1 MGGDGFQ
8 QSTISEKSATI
19 PAPEKKDLGAPGPA
33 GGTDAST
40 SIPDLAGKD
49 KKEDDFST
57 KDPKTN
63 AAPPDPAANL
73 RTGQG
78 MKYSVGAQI
87 KDTTKVAV
95 ESVSFEL
102 DGATYIFEVKM
113 DGKDDNGNT
122 SCWKGY
128 KKQGTKKKGG
138 KEVNNC
144 VKAGFE
150 PTGEEIKEKKLD
162 PVGKED
168 KDIDNDGDHDK
179 SDKYLL
185 ARRKKVSKIVNTSK
199 KMKEQAELRKE
210 IGEEKK

>member
-1 MGGDGFQ
+1 
-8 QSTISEKSATI
+8 
-19 PAPEKKDLGAPGPA
+19 
-33 GGTDAST
+33 
-40 SIPDLAGKD
+40 
-49 KKEDDFST
+49 
-57 KDPKTN
+57 
-63 AAPPDPAANL
+63 
-73 RTGQG
+73 

-87 KDTTKVAV
+87 KDTTKVAT
-95 ESVSFEL
+95 ETLSFEL

-210 IGEEKK
+210 IEEEKK

>member
-1 MGGDGFQ
+1 MDKQRPVNKVAHNDAYSASLMEMYTNWMDGDCFQ
-8 QSTISEKSATI
+8 GSHIPEYTPEAFEGMDPQSHGAEVDDIT
-19 PAPEKKDLGAPGPA
+19 KKKKK
-33 GGTDAST
+33 
-40 SIPDLAGKD
+40 ID
-49 KKEDDFST
+49 KKE
-57 KDPKTN
+57 K
-63 AAPPDPAANL
+63 
-73 RTGQG
+73 
-78 MKYSVGAQI
+78 SVAEEI
-87 KDTTKVAV
+87 VLEREEIEV
-95 ESVSFEL
+95 
-102 DGATYIFEVKM
+102 DGEVIIIEKVKM
-113 DGKDDNGNT
+113 DGVDDNGNT

-185 ARRKKVSKIVNTSK
+185 ARRKKVSKIINTSK

-210 IGEEKK
+210 IEEEKK